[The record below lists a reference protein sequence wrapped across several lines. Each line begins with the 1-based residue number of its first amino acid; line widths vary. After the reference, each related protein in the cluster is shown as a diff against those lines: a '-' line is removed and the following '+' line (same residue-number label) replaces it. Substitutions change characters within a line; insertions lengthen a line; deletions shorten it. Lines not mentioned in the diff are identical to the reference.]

1 MLLSFL
7 LFLITI
13 YVLYSKIEKLFYIQ
27 YLLYIWYNIIIIC
40 NDIFVKHLYRMNS
53 KKKKYK
59 NYTKALIKL
68 SYKQFKFALNKMRRK
83 KNVVSFYF
91 YST

>member
-1 MLLSFL
+1 
-7 LFLITI
+7 
-13 YVLYSKIEKLFYIQ
+13 
-27 YLLYIWYNIIIIC
+27 
-40 NDIFVKHLYRMNS
+40 MNS

-83 KNVVSFYF
+83 KKLFHFISILHKLQLLIIE
-91 YST
+91 

>member
-1 MLLSFL
+1 
-7 LFLITI
+7 
-13 YVLYSKIEKLFYIQ
+13 
-27 YLLYIWYNIIIIC
+27 
-40 NDIFVKHLYRMNS
+40 MNS